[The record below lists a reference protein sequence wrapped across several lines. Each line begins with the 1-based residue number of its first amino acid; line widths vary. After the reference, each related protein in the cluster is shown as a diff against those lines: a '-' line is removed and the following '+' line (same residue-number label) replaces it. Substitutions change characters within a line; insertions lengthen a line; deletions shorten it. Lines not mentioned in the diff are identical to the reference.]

1 MRAENRDLDH
11 PGGSPVSSFSPEML
25 PMEEFWVER
34 GQAEGGAGRRPRQ
47 DGLAARAAA
56 AGAWEAVTA
65 SGPQVPL
72 AHESVPARDVALRAG
87 GAGNHSLTLGNAYFG
102 SFIRTKSLR
111 R

>member
-1 MRAENRDLDH
+1 M
-11 PGGSPVSSFSPEML
+11 
-25 PMEEFWVER
+25 
-34 GQAEGGAGRRPRQ
+34 
-47 DGLAARAAA
+47 
-56 AGAWEAVTA
+56 TA
-65 SGPQVPL
+65 SGPGTAEHGPQVPL